1 MLLWILL
8 LVLAVVI
15 FGIGFW
21 VRVFLWI
28 GIALLVIWAISFI
41 VDRMRGR

>member
-8 LVLAVVI
+8 LLLAIVI

-21 VRVFLWI
+21 FRVFLWI
-28 GIALLVIWAISFI
+28 GIALLVIWAIAFV
-41 VDRMRGR
+41 VDKMRGR